1 MARIEVEDVSLAYGG
16 GGGVSEVSLDVQD
29 GEFVALLGPS
39 GSGKTTLLRLVGGF
53 LKPDSG
59 SIAIGGNVVAADK
72 QWIPPEKRNLGMVF
86 QQHAVWPHRSVF
98 QNVEYPLKMSKIE
111 KTERRERVLEGLE
124 LVGLEEFADRPPNSL
139 SGGQQQRVALARALV
154 ARPAA
159 LLLDEPFA
167 SLDALLRER
176 LRAELGNLAARTQ
189 TTVIHVTHDRTEAMA
204 LADRIAVIKDGAIE
218 QVASPREL
226 FLNPRTPF
234 TASFV
239 SDAALLPVEALNNK
253 RFLLQGENVEDRVE
267 FTVKDAEI
275 EAGSSREGIL
285 AIRPHDLEVMPGK
298 EATVHAA
305 MFTGEALEVH
315 LHWRG
320 RYLRA
325 LISPEK
331 TYKTGDLVDPQFASG
346 RFFPDG

>member
-1 MARIEVEDVSLAYGG
+1 MARIEIDDVSLSYGG
-16 GGGVSEVSLDVQD
+16 GGGVSRVSLDVRD

-59 SIAIGGNVVAADK
+59 SITIGGDTVAAGK
-72 QWIPPEKRNLGMVF
+72 HWVPPEKRNLGMVF

-98 QNVEYPLKMSKIE
+98 QNVEYPLKMSKIK
-111 KTERRERVLEGLE
+111 KTERRERVLEALK
-124 LVGLEEFADRPPNSL
+124 LVGLEEFAGRPPNSL

-189 TTVIHVTHDRTEAMA
+189 TTVVHVTHDRTEAMA
-204 LADRIAVIKDGAIE
+204 LADRIAVIKDGVVE

-226 FLNPRTPF
+226 FLSPRTPF
-234 TASFV
+234 TANFIA
-239 SDAALLPVEALNNK
+239 DAALLPVEALANGHF
-253 RFLLQGENVEDRVE
+253 RLRDENDEDGAE
-267 FTVKDAEI
+267 FTVKDVEI
-275 EAGSSREGIL
+275 EAGSSKEGTL
-285 AIRPHDLEVMPGK
+285 AVRPDDLEIGPGK
-298 EATVHAA
+298 DATVHAA

-320 RYLRA
+320 QYLRA
-325 LISPEK
+325 LTSPDN
-331 TYKTGDLVDPQFASG
+331 TYKTGDQVGLRFVSG
-346 RFFPDG
+346 RFFLGR